1 MMSESIAIVSGVLM
15 LLCFPINFYVIH
27 TRLEEAEDYLK
38 FSTFIVTFKHRFGVG
53 LFGGK
58 LKRLFAIALVILMP
72 RLFQWRYLV
81 LVEDVK
87 RIPVSLRLWI
97 VVPYLLTL
105 SSIAGMTLSWFL
117 RR

>member
-1 MMSESIAIVSGVLM
+1 MTSEFIGIVSGVVM
-15 LLCFPINFYVIH
+15 LLSFPLNFYVIY

-38 FSTFIVTFKHRFGVG
+38 FSTFVVTFKYRFGVG
-53 LFGGK
+53 PLGGK

-72 RLFQWRYLV
+72 RIFQWRYLV

-87 RIPVSLRLWI
+87 RIPKSLKLWI

-105 SSIAGMTLSWFL
+105 SSMAGMALSWFL
-117 RR
+117 TN